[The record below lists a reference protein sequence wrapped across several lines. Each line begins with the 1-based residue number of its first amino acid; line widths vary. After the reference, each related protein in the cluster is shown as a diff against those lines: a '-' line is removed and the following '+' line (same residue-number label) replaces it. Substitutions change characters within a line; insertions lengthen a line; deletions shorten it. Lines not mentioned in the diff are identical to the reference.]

1 MMDISRATY
10 TDSQKYLNLGGQGYA
25 TQVSNGA
32 CVCLHLDLQS
42 LFYVA
47 NFVNQT
53 KLAI

>member
-1 MMDISRATY
+1 MLPRFQME
-10 TDSQKYLNLGGQGYA
+10 YA
-25 TQVSNGA
+25 YA
-32 CVCLHLDLQS
+32 FILDLQS